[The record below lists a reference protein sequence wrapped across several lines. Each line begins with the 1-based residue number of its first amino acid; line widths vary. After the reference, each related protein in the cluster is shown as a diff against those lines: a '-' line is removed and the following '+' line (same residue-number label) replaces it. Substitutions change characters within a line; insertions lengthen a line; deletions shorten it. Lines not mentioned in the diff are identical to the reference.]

1 MQELERIKG
10 KIKIKAEIEII
21 EKRITKITE
30 KIEKIKRITKEKTIT
45 AEITKI
51 TEIIKGI
58 KEITEKIIKEKT
70 ITEKIKIITAEII
83 EITEKIIT
91 EKTITAEITE
101 KIEKI
106 RKMVEEIT
114 EITKI
119 TKITKITEKIKKL
132 TEKINYH
139 NNLYYN
145 KNNPEISDF
154 EYDTLLRK
162 LSDLE
167 EKYPQFKDK
176 HSPTSKIGEKAS
188 TYFEKVIHKVFMGS
202 LKNAYSFEELLK
214 FEESVKEKID
224 NVEYIVEPKVDG
236 LSVSLEYENGM
247 LIRGSTRGDGFEGED
262 VTENLKTLNTIPKRL
277 YKAVPF
283 LEVRAEVYMPL
294 NAFYELT
301 EKQKE
306 LGQTPFKNPRNA
318 AAGSLRQ
325 KNALIVSKRGLK
337 AVCFNIQQ
345 IEGVNIKTHCEAI
358 DFLSSLGLKTVP
370 ESLVFKNIK
379 DCMQKI
385 YDIEQEKPYYDFE
398 IDGAV
403 IKINSIHSREILG
416 SNAKY
421 PRWAI
426 AFKYPPKEKET
437 VLKNIEISVGRSGN
451 LTPVAIFNP
460 ITLAKTTIKKA
471 SLHNQDFIDK
481 NDIRIGD
488 TILVRKA
495 GEIIPEVVKSVCHQ
509 KNSTTYKIP
518 NICPICK
525 HEVVKINAFVRCLNP
540 SCPATA
546 LQNIIHFASK
556 EAMNIAGLGEKTVEI
571 LVKKKLI
578 KNIYDLYTLKKE
590 DILKLDGFR
599 EKSAKNLID
608 AIEKSKENPP
618 WRLLFGLGIKCVGQK
633 TTKTICE
640 KYKNMLNL
648 TKATVEDLM
657 QIKDIGRVVAENIVK
672 YFSSNEAKS
681 LIVKLKDKGL
691 NFTTSSAEKSK
702 KNLIFAG
709 LSVAVTGK
717 MLNVSREKLISLVE
731 KNGGRIVN
739 TVSYK
744 TTYLIAGKNPGSKLN
759 KAKNL
764 NINILTED
772 QFINLINKQ
781 GD

>member
-1 MQELERIKG
+1 MQELERI
-10 KIKIKAEIEII
+10 
-21 EKRITKITE
+21 R
-30 KIEKIKRITKEKTIT
+30 
-45 AEITKI
+45 
-51 TEIIKGI
+51 
-58 KEITEKIIKEKT
+58 
-70 ITEKIKIITAEII
+70 
-83 EITEKIIT
+83 
-91 EKTITAEITE
+91 
-101 KIEKI
+101 
-106 RKMVEEIT
+106 
-114 EITKI
+114 
-119 TKITKITEKIKKL
+119 EKIKKL

-139 NNLYYN
+139 NNLYYS
-145 KNNPEISDF
+145 KSNPEISDF
-154 EYDTLLRK
+154 EYDMLLRT

-167 EKYPQFKDK
+167 EKYPQFKNK
-176 HSPTSKIGEKAS
+176 HSPTLKIGEKAS

-224 NVEYIVEPKVDG
+224 SVEYVVEPKVDG
-236 LSVSLEYENGM
+236 LSISLEYKNGV

-262 VTENLKTLNTIPKRL
+262 VTENLKTLNTIPKHL

-283 LEVRAEVYMPL
+283 LEVRGEVYMPL
-294 NAFYELT
+294 NTFYELT
-301 EKQKE
+301 EKQKK

-325 KNALIVSKRGLK
+325 KNAFITSKRGLK

-345 IEGVNIKTHCEAI
+345 IEGVNIKTQYEAI
-358 DFLSSLGLKTVP
+358 DFLNSLGLKTVP
-370 ESLVFKNIK
+370 ESLAFGNMK

-385 YDIEQEKPYYDFE
+385 HDIEQEKPYYDFE

-403 IKINSIHSREILG
+403 VKVNSIHHREILG

-421 PRWAI
+421 PKWAI

-437 VLKNIEISVGRSGN
+437 ILKNIEISVGRSGN
-451 LTPVAIFNP
+451 LTPIAIFNP
-460 ITLAKTTIKKA
+460 ITLAKTTINKA

-509 KNSTTYKIP
+509 ENSTPYKIP
-518 NICPICK
+518 NICPVCK
-525 HEVVKINAFVRCLNP
+525 HEVIKINAFVRCINP

-578 KNIYDLYTLKKE
+578 KNIYDLYTLTKE
-590 DILKLDGFR
+590 DVVKLDGFR

-618 WRLLFGLGIKCVGQK
+618 WRLLFGLGIKGVGQK

-648 TKATVEDLM
+648 TTATVEDLM

-672 YFSSNEAKS
+672 YFSSNEAKN
-681 LIVKLKDKGL
+681 LITKLKDKGL
-691 NFTTSSAEKSK
+691 NFTTNPVEKNK
-702 KNLIFAG
+702 ENLIFAG

-717 MLNVSREKLISLVE
+717 ILNMSREELISLVE

-772 QFINLINKQ
+772 EFVNLINKEMEE
-781 GD
+781 